1 MHLAKPRRLMS
12 TWFVFFLLCFPS
24 LLLAADLKPEE
35 ILAKHLDALG
45 SAQARSGMKS
55 RVVQGLATYRVLV
68 SGSGAIDGKY
78 VFASEGQKSNYL
90 CKINASGFRGEQ
102 FIYDGNKVSI
112 AGTYSDKSRSEFG
125 DFLINQD
132 APIRE
137 NLLGG
142 VWSSGWP
149 LLDIEGHKAKLHNE
163 GSKKVDGRDL
173 LVLRYQPKKGT
184 DLSILLYF
192 DPQTYQ
198 HVMTTYRTSISA
210 GIGTHGETSSTQRQ
224 VTRYQ
229 IEEKFSD
236 FQTTEGL
243 TLPSHYDLR
252 FSLELDTG
260 FSKLVEWEVKATNIV
275 NNISLDPRSFEVK

>member
-1 MHLAKPRRLMS
+1 MHSSARRRPLAAL
-12 TWFVFFLLCFPS
+12 FS
-24 LLLAADLKPEE
+24 LLLLCSSPLLRAADLKPEE
-35 ILAKHLDALG
+35 VLAKHLDSIG
-45 SAQARSGMKS
+45 SAQVRSSMKS
-55 RVVQGLATYRVLV
+55 RVVQGFATYRVLV
-68 SGSGAIDGKY
+68 GGSGAIDGKY
-78 VFASEGQKSNYL
+78 VYASEGDKSNYL
-90 CKINASGFRGEQ
+90 CKINSNGFRGEQ
-102 FIYDGNKVSI
+102 IIYDGNRVSV
-112 AGTYSDKSRSEFG
+112 AGTYLDKSRSEFG

-149 LLDIEGHKAKLHNE
+149 LLDLEGHKAKLHSE
-163 GSKKVDGRDL
+163 GTKKVDGREFI
-173 LVLRYQPKKGT
+173 VLRYQPKKGT

-192 DPQTYQ
+192 DPQSYQ
-198 HVMTTYRTSISA
+198 HLMTTYRISVSA
-210 GIGTHGETSSTQRQ
+210 GIGTHGETSSSQKQ

-236 FQTTEGL
+236 YQTTDGL

-252 FSLELDTG
+252 FSQELDNG

-275 NNISLDPRSFEVK
+275 NNIPVDARSFQVK